1 MDSSTEEPEGTTGPP
16 HVLLTETSVSAAAFV
31 DINAEDS
38 RRSGATL
45 TAKQVVR
52 VGVAKRI
59 HLVLNLWLQAGRLH
73 APLLSF
79 GSITFSERAHCW
91 LAWL

>member
-1 MDSSTEEPEGTTGPP
+1 MESSSEEPEGTTGPP
-16 HVLLTETSVSAAAFV
+16 QALMTEASVSAAAV
-31 DINAEDS
+31 VINVEDS

-45 TAKQVVR
+45 TPKQVVR

-59 HLVLNLWLQAGRLH
+59 HLVLNLWLRAGRLH